1 MKVIKNQQAYY
12 NQALF
17 EAHVLKLLND
27 KFDPEGDK
35 HVVRMLENFVHA
47 KHLCIVFERLHAN
60 LYEVLKFN
68 GYNGLSLNLVCIITK
83 QVRPA
88 TRGRPPPVPAA
99 AAVQTPHR
107 GADADP

>member
-1 MKVIKNQQAYY
+1 MIKNQQAYY

-83 QVRPA
+83 QVWS
-88 TRGRPPPVPAA
+88 
-99 AAVQTPHR
+99 TPNSPFSIR
-107 GADADP
+107 QASLA

>member
-1 MKVIKNQQAYY
+1 VIKNQQAYY

-83 QVRPA
+83 QVWS
-88 TRGRPPPVPAA
+88 
-99 AAVQTPHR
+99 TPNSPFSIR
-107 GADADP
+107 QASLA